1 MNSLRKSLSGL
12 PGRRLNRLE
21 QANNRDDIE
30 ALRQIIQ
37 SSPQIE
43 WQQFTSAPVIEPN
56 CYVEVQVVSYS
67 NKLLF

>member
-1 MNSLRKSLSGL
+1 MNSLRKSLAGL
-12 PGRRLNRLE
+12 PGRRLGRLE
-21 QANNRDDIE
+21 KANNREDIE

-37 SSPQIE
+37 SSPEIE
-43 WQQFTSAPVIEPN
+43 WQQFTPAPVLEPN